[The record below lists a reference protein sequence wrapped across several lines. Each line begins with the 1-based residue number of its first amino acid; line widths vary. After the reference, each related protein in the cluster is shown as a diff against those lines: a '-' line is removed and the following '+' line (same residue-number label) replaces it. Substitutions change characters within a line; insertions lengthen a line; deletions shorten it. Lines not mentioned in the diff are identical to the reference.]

1 MIVEECMASQDVVTY
16 TGQPEEEPVIVP
28 NTLGD
33 VLDEAKKIIN
43 GQRQNEYGTPE
54 DSFQRIADYWNT
66 YLNHIGVRYLEPED
80 VAFMMVLFKLAREE
94 HEHKRDNL
102 TDLIGYAALANDLI
116 ENSR

>member
-1 MIVEECMASQDVVTY
+1 MASQDVITY

-66 YLNHIGVRYLEPED
+66 YLRHKCDLDANLTSSD
-80 VAFMMVLFKLAREE
+80 VAMLMILFKIAREE
-94 HEHKRDNL
+94 HSHKTDNAV
-102 TDLIGYAALANDLI
+102 DIAGYAALMNQLS
-116 ENSR
+116 ENS